1 MPDYSRIAKGYDLID
16 VLYFTP
22 EGNNPRAKIAELI
35 PDENL
40 RVLDLCCGTMGN
52 SIPLAKKRRR
62 IRLTGLDLSPEM
74 LAVAREKI
82 RENGLENVET
92 LVGDASHTNFEGSSF
107 DYIILGL
114 VLHEIEEILAEK
126 ILREAYRLLRPEGK
140 LLVLE
145 WERPGSFLKRLR
157 FFPNKISEP
166 RPFRAFYK
174 MDKVK
179 YFRRNHFSTVRQFHC
194 DYSCV
199 FELEKAPA

>member
-40 RVLDLCCGTMGN
+40 RILDLCCGTMGN
-52 SIPLAKKRRR
+52 SFPLAKKRGK
-62 IRLTGLDLSPEM
+62 IQLTGLDLSPDM

-82 RENGLENVET
+82 RGNGLKNAET
-92 LVGDASHTNFEGSSF
+92 LLGDATCTHFDSGSF

-114 VLHEIEEILAEK
+114 VLHETEEALAGK
-126 ILREAYRLLRPEGK
+126 ILKEAYRLLCPEGK

-145 WERPGSFLKRLR
+145 WERSGSFLKRLR
-157 FFPNKISEP
+157 FFPVKIAEP
-166 RPFRAFYK
+166 KPFRTFYK
-174 MDKVK
+174 MDKVE
-179 YFRRNHFSTVRQFHC
+179 YFQQHHFKTAGQYHC

-199 FELEKAPA
+199 FELEKVPV

>member
-52 SIPLAKKRRR
+52 SIPLAKKRRK
-62 IRLTGLDLSPEM
+62 IQLTGLDRSPDM
-74 LAVAREKI
+74 LAAARQKL

-92 LVGDASHTNFEGSSF
+92 LAGDAAHTKFDNNSF

-114 VLHEIEEILAEK
+114 VLHETEEPMAEK
-126 ILREAYRLLRPEGK
+126 ILKETHRLLRPEGK

-145 WERPGSFLKRLR
+145 WERPDSFLKRLR

-166 RPFRAFYK
+166 KPFRAFYT

-179 YFRRNHFSTVRQFHC
+179 YFQRHHFNTVRQFHC

-199 FELEKAPA
+199 FELEKAPD